1 MQILKPAP
9 DKDAIAL
16 LEPFERLGLDRITLV
31 NNGKANLAYEAHKLL
46 TVNIGLQNNM

>member
-9 DKDAIAL
+9 DIDAIAP

-31 NNGKANLAYEAHKLL
+31 NNGKANLAYEAHTFTL
-46 TVNIGLQNNM
+46 VS

>member
-1 MQILKPAP
+1 MQILKPTP
-9 DKDAIAL
+9 DKDAIEL

-31 NNGKANLAYEAHKLL
+31 SNGKANLAYEAHKLL